1 MKNLHLKNLNMNQ
14 TIKQI
19 ELILNSVKI
28 DNEVIQ
34 EFKDLYIT
42 DLYNDRYDTEHLIG
56 IAQEMIYIINT
67 TKNFIPDQKLTDN
80 EIKKLEQEHLLM
92 ISKYEHPHNNNQYL
106 IQYCTDPEGELDTD
120 YKEISILIN
129 NNNIIEEIDYSNI

>member
-1 MKNLHLKNLNMNQ
+1 MKNLHLKNLNINQ

-19 ELILNSVKI
+19 EFILNSIKI
-28 DNEVIQ
+28 NNEVIQ

-42 DLYNDRYDTEHLIG
+42 DLYDKNYDTKHLIG
-56 IAQEMIYIINT
+56 IAQEMIYIINII
-67 TKNFIPDQKLTDN
+67 KNFIPDQKLTNN

-92 ISKYEHPHNNNQYL
+92 ISKYEHPHHTKQYL
-106 IQYCTDPEGELDTD
+106 IQYCTNPESELDTD

>member
-42 DLYNDRYDTEHLIG
+42 DLYDKNYDTKHLIG
-56 IAQEMIYIINT
+56 IAQEMIYIINII
-67 TKNFIPDQKLTDN
+67 KNFIPDQKLTDN
-80 EIKKLEQEHLLM
+80 EIKKLEQEHVLM
-92 ISKYEHPHNNNQYL
+92 ISKYEHPHHNNQYL
-106 IQYCTDPEGELDTD
+106 IQYCINPEGELDTD
-120 YKEISILIN
+120 YKEISILID
-129 NNNIIEEIDYSNI
+129 NNNIIEEIEYTNI

>member
-1 MKNLHLKNLNMNQ
+1 MENLHLKNLNMNQ
-14 TIKQI
+14 TKKHI

-28 DNEVIQ
+28 DNEIIK

-42 DLYNDRYDTEHLIG
+42 NLYDDNYDTEHLIG
-56 IAQEMIYIINT
+56 IANEMISIINI
-67 TKNFIPDQKLTDN
+67 TKNFMPDQKLTDN
-80 EIKKLEQEHLLM
+80 EIKKLEQEHLLI
-92 ISKYEHPHNNNQYL
+92 ISKYEHPHNNTQYL

>member
-14 TIKQI
+14 KIKQI

-42 DLYNDRYDTEHLIG
+42 DLYDDNYDTEHLIG
-56 IAQEMIYIINT
+56 IGQEMIYIMNII
-67 TKNFIPDQKLTDN
+67 KNFIPNKKLTDN
-80 EIKKLEQEHLLM
+80 KIKKLEQEHLLM
-92 ISKYEHPHNNNQYL
+92 ISKYEHPHNNTQYL

-120 YKEISILIN
+120 YKEINILIN

>member
-19 ELILNSVKI
+19 ELILNRVKI

-42 DLYNDRYDTEHLIG
+42 DLYDKNYDTKHLIG
-56 IAQEMIYIINT
+56 IAQEMIYIINII
-67 TKNFIPDQKLTDN
+67 KNFIPDQKLTDN

-92 ISKYEHPHNNNQYL
+92 ISKYEHPHNNKQYL

-129 NNNIIEEIDYSNI
+129 NNNIIEVIDYSNI

>member
-34 EFKDLYIT
+34 KFKDLYIT
-42 DLYNDRYDTEHLIG
+42 DLYDKNYDTKHLIG

-120 YKEISILIN
+120 YIKRTK
-129 NNNIIEEIDYSNI
+129 

>member
-80 EIKKLEQEHLLM
+80 EIKTKR
-92 ISKYEHPHNNNQYL
+92 IRVKKYQ
-106 IQYCTDPEGELDTD
+106 
-120 YKEISILIN
+120 
-129 NNNIIEEIDYSNI
+129 

>member
-14 TIKQI
+14 TKKHI

-28 DNEVIQ
+28 DNEVIK

-42 DLYNDRYDTEHLIG
+42 DLYDKNYDTKHLIG
-56 IAQEMIYIINT
+56 IAQEMIYIINII
-67 TKNFIPDQKLTDN
+67 KNFIPDQKLTDN

-92 ISKYEHPHNNNQYL
+92 ISKYEHPHNNKQYL
-106 IQYCTDPEGELDTD
+106 IQYSTNPEGELDTD
-120 YKEISILIN
+120 YKEISIMI
-129 NNNIIEEIDYSNI
+129 NNNIIEEIEYTNI

>member
-42 DLYNDRYDTEHLIG
+42 DLYDDRYDTEHLIS

-67 TKNFIPDQKLTDN
+67 IKNFIPNKKLTDN
-80 EIKKLEQEHLLM
+80 EIKKLEQNHLLL
-92 ISKYEHPHNNNQYL
+92 ITKNEYVHYTDYL
-106 IQYCTDPEGELDTD
+106 INYATDPEGELDTD
-120 YKEISILIN
+120 YKEIYITLN
-129 NNNIIEEIDYSNI
+129 KNNIIVEIDYSNL